1 MRWSYLVGF
10 IVLLLLFVILQVA
23 LFTFAGAS
31 EPIPTSIGFDT
42 YAVQLSAGVWL
53 SGDVL
58 PLRRWY
64 RVNTGD
70 AVLLLCAA
78 EYTSDYRTVLVEPG
92 ASSAECDGQ

>member
-1 MRWSYLVGF
+1 MRWYHYLGIIAFFALMVAAIVGPL
-10 IVLLLLFVILQVA
+10 IVA
-23 LFTFAGAS
+23 DFTSFS
-31 EPIPTSIGFDT
+31 QTSIFDT
-42 YAVQLSAGVWL
+42 YAIPLSGNVWL

-64 RVNTGD
+64 RVNTGE

-78 EYTSDYRTVLVEPG
+78 EYTSDYRTVLVQPG